1 MRISTG
7 LATLAK
13 AVPLALGVTASP
25 ILSAGICGN
34 MVGAQQQH
42 QQQQQLSSPNSCS
55 SASSAA
61 SPLDKRPPAP
71 ASGSAVR
78 QVLGCLPKRISLPE
92 NLEFQPQMLL
102 NLKQSI
108 HVEKQLTSNPDAV
121 SADPS
126 SGGCSELSGFDKPM
140 LMKTSRLQHYQQQ
153 QQQKRKAARLQLL
166 RQQSYHIAQK
176 QSVISSSLPMNLNSS
191 SHSCGGSPTALNFH
205 PKGLLQLQTSA
216 SPTAVQKMF
225 DDHAMEDGEDA
236 AASENNNNTGGGSSS
251 GNPKNNRIPLSPIE
265 DLKAEEVM
273 DTT

>member
-1 MRISTG
+1 
-7 LATLAK
+7 
-13 AVPLALGVTASP
+13 LALGVTASP

-34 MVGAQQQH
+34 MVGAQQHQQQ
-42 QQQQQLSSPNSCS
+42 QQQQQLSSPSSCS

-71 ASGSAVR
+71 ASASAVR

-108 HVEKQLTSNPDAV
+108 HVEKQLTRSVFGRKRRKVFKIHLIFSNPDAV

-153 QQQKRKAARLQLL
+153 QQQKRKAARLQLH
-166 RQQSYHIAQK
+166 RQQLKSIR
-176 QSVISSSLPMNLNSS
+176 MNFYKLNN
-191 SHSCGGSPTALNFH
+191 GNKNF
-205 PKGLLQLQTSA
+205 
-216 SPTAVQKMF
+216 
-225 DDHAMEDGEDA
+225 
-236 AASENNNNTGGGSSS
+236 N
-251 GNPKNNRIPLSPIE
+251 KNQYL
-265 DLKAEEVM
+265 
-273 DTT
+273 